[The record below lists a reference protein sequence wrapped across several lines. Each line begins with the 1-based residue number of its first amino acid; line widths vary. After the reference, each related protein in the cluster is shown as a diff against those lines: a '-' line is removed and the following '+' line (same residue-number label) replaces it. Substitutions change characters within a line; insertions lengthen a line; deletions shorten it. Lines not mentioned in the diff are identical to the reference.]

1 MRINDTFIRIGKIIG
16 AHGLHGRLKII
27 AITDIEERFAVGNW
41 IYLKEGDDYR
51 KYQVV
56 DFVLQRDRRC
66 ILNLK
71 EISDRDEALSFKG
84 IDIFIQ
90 RDEAERTRHLLE
102 EEAYY
107 YYDIIG
113 CSVFRE
119 GELFGEV
126 IDILEAGAGEILI
139 IRDAAGNV
147 HRIPFVQSMVDTSEI
162 ALRRI
167 DIYPIEGLIE

>member
-1 MRINDTFIRIGKIIG
+1 M
-16 AHGLHGRLKII
+16 HGRLKII

-41 IYLKEGDDYR
+41 IYLKEGDR
-51 KYQVV
+51 HKEYQIV

-66 ILNLK
+66 LLSLE
-71 EISDRDEALSFKG
+71 EISDRDGALSLKG
-84 IDIFIQ
+84 MDIFIQ
-90 RDEAERTRHLLE
+90 KDEAEKTRHLLE

-119 GELFGEV
+119 GVLFGEV

-139 IRDAAGNV
+139 IRDAAGKV
-147 HRIPFVQSMVDTSEI
+147 HRIPFVQSMVDTNEI
-162 ALRRI
+162 AQRRI